1 PDGEV
6 GHTRCAS
13 GGEGDTGGKVPCARR
28 RPRADRG
35 RRLPL
40 RTSADR
46 GGPRH
51 RSVVPGSGYPRG
63 GLTSTPTPH
72 LHPAAPL
79 SREGQLMRALSDVL
93 WRERDLLELLVHRL
107 EVERAL
113 LETGRTARIALAA
126 RETEDVLEQYRT
138 AELGRAA
145 EAAAS
150 ARALGR
156 PENASLADL
165 AQAAQGPWGD
175 ILHEHRSALREL
187 VAQVE
192 TLTR

>member
-1 PDGEV
+1 
-6 GHTRCAS
+6 
-13 GGEGDTGGKVPCARR
+13 
-28 RPRADRG
+28 
-35 RRLPL
+35 
-40 RTSADR
+40 
-46 GGPRH
+46 
-51 RSVVPGSGYPRG
+51 
-63 GLTSTPTPH
+63 
-72 LHPAAPL
+72 
-79 SREGQLMRALSDVL
+79 MRALSDVL

-156 PENASLADL
+156 PEDASLADL

-192 TLTR
+192 TLTRALPGSEPGDTSERLLGSVRDTLDASVDAELADAVIDLQLQELSRRAVEARAQLVHRGLVDFLR

>member
-1 PDGEV
+1 
-6 GHTRCAS
+6 
-13 GGEGDTGGKVPCARR
+13 
-28 RPRADRG
+28 
-35 RRLPL
+35 
-40 RTSADR
+40 
-46 GGPRH
+46 
-51 RSVVPGSGYPRG
+51 
-63 GLTSTPTPH
+63 
-72 LHPAAPL
+72 
-79 SREGQLMRALSDVL
+79 MRALSDVL

-156 PENASLADL
+156 PEDASPADL
-165 AQAAQGPWGD
+165 AQAAHGPGVAAP
-175 ILHEHRSALREL
+175 HAHPSA
-187 VAQVE
+187 
-192 TLTR
+192 